1 MNLTNFNIKD
11 FFISNNFPIC
21 ENSNNILTTT
31 KNILI
36 YQIILLFIM
45 SLNKLFRIVLS
56 KKNTPIILNIPH
68 HIKHS
73 ELPLHNKDGIKIR
86 KEQQN

>member
-1 MNLTNFNIKD
+1 MYTHA
-11 FFISNNFPIC
+11 
-21 ENSNNILTTT
+21 TT
-31 KNILI
+31 K
-36 YQIILLFIM
+36 IIL
-45 SLNKLFRIVLS
+45 NYQRKTVKLFFSPKPTYLQPHPHHIKHS
-56 KKNTPIILNIPH
+56 TPIILNIPH

>member
-1 MNLTNFNIKD
+1 MTLANFNIKD

-36 YQIILLFIM
+36 YQIIFLFIM
-45 SLNKLFRIVLS
+45 SQNNMCNDSKEPLLLNKAPL
-56 KKNTPIILNIPH
+56 
-68 HIKHS
+68 IKQ
-73 ELPLHNKDGIKIR
+73 I
-86 KEQQN
+86 

>member
-11 FFISNNFPIC
+11 FFISNNFLIC

-36 YQIILLFIM
+36 YQIILLFVLVLNNIWND
-45 SLNKLFRIVLS
+45 SKKPLLLNKAPL
-56 KKNTPIILNIPH
+56 
-68 HIKHS
+68 IKQ
-73 ELPLHNKDGIKIR
+73 I
-86 KEQQN
+86 

>member
-1 MNLTNFNIKD
+1 MYRHAN
-11 FFISNNFPIC
+11 
-21 ENSNNILTTT
+21 T
-31 KNILI
+31 KNISI
-36 YQIILLFIM
+36 NQTKKV
-45 SLNKLFRIVLS
+45 KLFFSQKPGNLQPHPHHIKHS
-56 KKNTPIILNIPH
+56 TPIILNIPH

>member
-21 ENSNNILTTT
+21 ENSNNILTPT

-36 YQIILLFIM
+36 YQIIFLFIM
-45 SLNKLFRIVLS
+45 TLNNIWNDSKKPLLLNKA
-56 KKNTPIILNIPH
+56 
-68 HIKHS
+68 
-73 ELPLHNKDGIKIR
+73 PLVKQI
-86 KEQQN
+86 